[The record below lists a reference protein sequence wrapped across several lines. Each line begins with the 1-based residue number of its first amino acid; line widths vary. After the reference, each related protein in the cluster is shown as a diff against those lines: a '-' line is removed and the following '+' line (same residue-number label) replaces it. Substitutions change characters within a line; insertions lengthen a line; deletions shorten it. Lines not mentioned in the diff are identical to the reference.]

1 MSLVQALQYELNSQ
15 IPRSSFIHQEPP
27 LEPSSGTTPA
37 TPATPNYPNDFQ
49 DAVVDDNAPI
59 PPEMAPRVFDVAPL
73 NVMNKARRVIITSL
87 IIFSNLVQM
96 TVNFVG
102 VSGGIKLGEALGVTQ
117 AQATWIGASYA
128 LTQGT
133 FVLISG
139 RLGAVYGHKN
149 LLLIGGAWLAVCTLA
164 CGFSSNF
171 YAFTAMRAL
180 SGVGGAFILPNAVAM
195 ITITN
200 PPGRMRNL
208 SLAFFGASAPVG
220 GYIGAIL
227 LGVFLQVTEW
237 KWLFIFI
244 AALAAATFLP
254 LCGILPK
261 EVPVDRD
268 GKIDWVGAG
277 LGTCALIL
285 FNFVWNQAPS
295 VGWSTGY
302 EIALLVLSVFLFASF
317 IIWEKRFTS
326 HPIMP
331 LDIFKAPS
339 FSALILVVLLNYMA
353 VGTLIWYQIL
363 WLEEAWNWSPL
374 HFAVGWTPFLI
385 FGTGAAGLAAWLIP
399 RLAAQWILAIGTITI
414 LVSNLL
420 MATMP
425 PRQTYWAQ
433 VFPSVILFAFCPD
446 LVYTAAQI
454 IASNAVNRHQQGVAG
469 SLIGTLNLYGNSL
482 GLGFA
487 ATVETEIA
495 RRTQSSIMGY
505 RAALYFGAGI
515 SVIALVL
522 DLLFVRLVKDER
534 EGWQN
539 ANDMDPADEIEL
551 TSSAAATGTQLPAA
565 SQRAT

>member
-1 MSLVQALQYELNSQ
+1 MSLVQALQYELSAQ
-15 IPRSSFIHQEPP
+15 IPRSSSSHQEPQ
-27 LEPSSGTTPA
+27 LQPSMDTMPA
-37 TPATPNYPNDFQ
+37 TSDHQNGFQ
-49 DAVVDDNAPI
+49 DDIVDENTPI
-59 PPEMAPRVFDVAPL
+59 PAEVARRVFDVAPL
-73 NVMNKARRVIITSL
+73 NVMNKSRRVVITSL
-87 IIFSNLVQM
+87 VIFSNLVQM
-96 TVNFVG
+96 IVNFVG
-102 VSGGIKLGEALGVTQ
+102 VSGGMKLGDALGVTQ
-117 AQATWIGASYA
+117 AQATWIAASYA

-149 LLLIGGAWLAVCTLA
+149 LLLIGGAWLTV
-164 CGFSSNF
+164 
-171 YAFTAMRAL
+171 RAL

-200 PPGRMRNL
+200 PPGRVRNL
-208 SLAFFGASAPVG
+208 SLAFFGASAPAG
-220 GYIGAIL
+220 GYIGAVL
-227 LGVFLQVTEW
+227 LGVFLEATEW
-237 KWLFIFI
+237 KWLFVFI
-244 AALAAATFLP
+244 AALGAATFLP
-254 LCGILPK
+254 LSAILPK
-261 EVPVDRD
+261 EVPVDRE

-295 VGWSTGY
+295 VGWSTAY
-302 EIALLVLSVFLFASF
+302 EIALLVLSVVLFASF
-317 IIWEKRFTS
+317 VIWEKRFTP

-363 WLEEAWNWSPL
+363 WLEEAWNWSSL
-374 HFAVGWTPFLI
+374 QFAVGWTPFLI

-425 PRQTYWAQ
+425 PQQTYWAQ

-487 ATVETEIA
+487 STVETEIR
-495 RRTQSSIMGY
+495 RRTQSTIMGY
-505 RAALYFGAGI
+505 KAALYFGAGI

-522 DLLFVRLVKDER
+522 DLLFVRLVKDDR

-551 TSSAAATGTQLPAA
+551 TSSAAATGTQLPTA